1 MNRFVLLVMLIATLV
16 ACHPSLYQNKTGPSR
31 VEEDNYLNWAD
42 PCVAGYRCTFMYRDD
57 IKRAAETANLI
68 CGASHDSLRLAV
80 AIIGNDLE
88 QVRKA
93 VPVYVVENANN
104 PPCEVPYSHRVI
116 VIDEQFPSY
125 LNKQFLQGGLI
136 ESTYM
141 ISSVDLLTVLLLHEL
156 GHLAHTDYKKDI
168 AYRFS
173 SVLNDEKTVMKEV
186 EEQADQFA
194 VTVLRNALRDTQNT
208 QRALAARHLVVTLG
222 LAQLNLSY
230 IRQKNGVILTND
242 ALSYYMD
249 RGYTHQNTELRLL
262 TILHE
267 TTMDFGSLITD
278 FETIKGKLKRLQ
290 TESIPKH

>member
-1 MNRFVLLVMLIATLV
+1 
-16 ACHPSLYQNKTGPSR
+16 
-31 VEEDNYLNWAD
+31 
-42 PCVAGYRCTFMYRDD
+42 MYRDD

-116 VIDEQFPSY
+116 VIDERFPFY

-141 ISSVDLLTVLLLHEL
+141 INSVDLLTVLLLHEL

-173 SVLNDEKTVMKEV
+173 SVLNDEKTIMKEV
-186 EEQADQFA
+186 EVQADEFA
-194 VTVLRNALRDTQNT
+194 VVNT
-208 QRALAARHLVVTLG
+208 YCKAHQVPLFVVTPVPQQ
-222 LAQLNLSY
+222 A
-230 IRQKNGVILTND
+230 RQILPAD
-242 ALSYYMD
+242 
-249 RGYTHQNTELRLL
+249 G
-262 TILHE
+262 
-267 TTMDFGSLITD
+267 FGKR
-278 FETIKGKLKRLQ
+278 FFPKLKLY
-290 TESIPKH
+290 